1 VDTILSRLFSV
12 QLVNQMLTT
21 HDFLQEIQA
30 LNYQAKTEIYEFLK
44 QDLWRNQKR
53 SIDIKKYQ
61 GIAKNV
67 WADDAQQHIDEL
79 RNNDRF

>member
-1 VDTILSRLFSV
+1 
-12 QLVNQMLTT
+12 MLTNK
-21 HDFLQEIQA
+21 DYLQEIQT
-30 LNYQAKTEIYEFLK
+30 LNVQAKTEIYEFLK

-67 WADDAQQHIDEL
+67 WAVDAQQHIDEL